1 MATRLEHVDPA
12 LTRAIIGSAITVHR
26 ALGPG
31 LLESTYRACF
41 VSQLEQEGLAVRQE
55 AAIPLVYNDVALD
68 FAYRADIIVEDRVVV
83 ELKAVEAL
91 LPVHEAQLLT
101 YLKHSGLRVGL
112 LINFNVPQL
121 IKGVRRLVM

>member
-1 MATRLEHVDPA
+1 MAAKLEHVNPE
-12 LTRAIIGSAITVHR
+12 LTHAIIGSGITVHR

-41 VSQLEQEGLAVRQE
+41 LNQLAKDGLKAQQEIP
-55 AAIPLVYNDVALD
+55 IPLEYNDLHVR
-68 FAYRADIIVEDRVVV
+68 FAYRADIIVEGQVVV
-83 ELKAVEAL
+83 ELKAVETL

-112 LINFNVPQL
+112 LMNFNVP
-121 IKGVRRLVM
+121 RLVSGVHRFVI